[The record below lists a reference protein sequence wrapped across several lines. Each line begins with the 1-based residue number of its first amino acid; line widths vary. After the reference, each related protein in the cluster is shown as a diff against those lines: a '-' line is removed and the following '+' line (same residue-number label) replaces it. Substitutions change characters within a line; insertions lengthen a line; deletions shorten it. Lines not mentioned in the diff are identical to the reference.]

1 MKMHETAP
9 HRTRYEARK
18 GAATLVTLLPNLLM
32 MIAIGASIFLA
43 VQNGTPV
50 DLADTVLSRLM
61 EPVILIVEKV
71 FAVVAP
77 LSPIIAAVIPLWM
90 VFSDDNP
97 VTIEVLVWSAV
108 YGVGLFALVL
118 SAGIDIQIM
127 ALIQG
132 SWTGS
137 VIGGAFGLATSI
149 GNVLIGVIMGL
160 TYWTA
165 GLLLELIV
173 LLLEAITGL
182 GNAAKSGTKG
192 ARHAQGKLLERLRG
206 ERK

>member
-1 MKMHETAP
+1 MTTHEKGP
-9 HRTRYEARK
+9 HRARYGTRK

-50 DLADTVLSRLM
+50 DLADTVLSRVM

-71 FAVVAP
+71 FAVIAP

-90 VFSDDNP
+90 VFSDDTP
-97 VTIEVLVWSAV
+97 ATIEVLVWSAV
-108 YGVGLFALVL
+108 YGFGLFALVL

-137 VIGGAFGLATSI
+137 VIGGALGLATNI
-149 GNVLIGVIMGL
+149 GNILIGVILGL

-165 GLLLELIV
+165 GLILELIV
-173 LLLEAITGL
+173 LLFEFITGL
-182 GNAAKSGTKG
+182 GHAAESATRG
-192 ARHAQGKLLERLRG
+192 ARRAQGSLLERLRG
-206 ERK
+206 EGK